1 MINSDDALWK
11 GIVASADAVPEES
24 EDTLAP
30 LPQSD
35 FTNSAYPQYEG
46 TSTQLLSQLFQGTS
60 ILSLDISMNSTGV
73 FCFHEDTP
81 YSYNLPPLKYD
92 KDSPH
97 SEVLLR
103 RSFLPA
109 LLPTLPTRV
118 FEYIALEDSFSGRN
132 HTTARNLYA
141 LNTAVDEGILDGVLT
156 TEHFCRVNN
165 ASWKRTLTS
174 DYPHLKR
181 YSAKK
186 LVTEALSLLPW
197 SATLTCE
204 DFLRS
209 LNPATKGIQDR
220 RDSFG
225 IAVHT
230 LSKSTRALDDTPT
243 APALQPRDLE
253 ILFLGIDLE
262 STYDLPGV
270 SWNFK
275 PSVPVILRELADKQ
289 FIYNAKPVTLGLLH
303 KYLVNPE
310 EVPSLLTPGYFL
322 FYVKGSL

>member
-11 GIVASADAVPEES
+11 GIVSSADAVPEES
-24 EDTLAP
+24 EDILAP

-35 FTNSAYPQYEG
+35 FTNTLPKG
-46 TSTQLLSQLFQGTS
+46 THSTPIKPLFQGTS

-73 FCFHEDTP
+73 FCFHDNQAL
-81 YSYNLPPLKYD
+81 SYNLPPLKYD

-141 LNTAVDEGILDGVLT
+141 LNTAVDEGILDGILT

-204 DFLRS
+204 DYLRS

-253 ILFLGIDLE
+253 ILYLGIDLE